1 MKRVTA
7 LALASLV
14 SFTAASG
21 AALAQ
26 SAKTL
31 VGAWTLVDVGDVYG
45 KNPKGSLIF
54 DASGRYALTI
64 TRSDL
69 PKFAAN
75 SRVKGTPE
83 ENKAVVNGSISH
95 FGRYEVKDKTLIMKI
110 ESSTFPNWNG
120 TSQERPLTVAKD
132 ELRYKVATP
141 SAGPGTG
148 ANEVVWKRAK

>member
-7 LALASLV
+7 LALASFV

-54 DASGRYALTI
+54 DAS
-64 TRSDL
+64 
-69 PKFAAN
+69 
-75 SRVKGTPE
+75 
-83 ENKAVVNGSISH
+83 
-95 FGRYEVKDKTLIMKI
+95 GRYEVKDKTLIMKI